1 MKLQIN
7 SNFINC
13 FKKLFKIYIEEWNGE
28 KNQFK
33 KFTKKTNTKQ
43 QIKIYK
49 ITEFTLKTNTKKFYK
64 K

>member
-13 FKKLFKIYIEEWNGE
+13 FKKLFKIYIEEWNWE

-33 KFTKKTNTKQ
+33 KFTKKTNTKW
-43 QIKIYK
+43 QIKIHE
-49 ITEFTLKTNTKKFYK
+49 ITEFTFKTNTKNFYRK
-64 K
+64 

>member
-7 SNFINC
+7 YC
-13 FKKLFKIYIEEWNGE
+13 FKKLFKIYIEEWNGK

-43 QIKIYK
+43 QIKIYE
-49 ITEFTLKTNTKKFYK
+49 ITEFTFKTNTKKFYK

>member
-7 SNFINC
+7 YC
-13 FKKLFKIYIEEWNGE
+13 FKKLFKIYIKEWNRE

-33 KFTKKTNTKQ
+33 KFTKKPNTKW
-43 QIKIYK
+43 QIKIYE
-49 ITEFTLKTNTKKFYK
+49 ITEFTFKINTKKFYK

>member
-13 FKKLFKIYIEEWNGE
+13 FKKLFKIYIEEWNWE

-33 KFTKKTNTKQ
+33 KFTKKTNTK
-43 QIKIYK
+43 
-49 ITEFTLKTNTKKFYK
+49 
-64 K
+64 